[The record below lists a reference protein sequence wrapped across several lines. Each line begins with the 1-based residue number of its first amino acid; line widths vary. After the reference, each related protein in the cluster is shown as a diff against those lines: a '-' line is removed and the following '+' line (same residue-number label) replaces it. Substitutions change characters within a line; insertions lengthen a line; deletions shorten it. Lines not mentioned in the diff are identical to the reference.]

1 MEPHLFQAWQTKW
14 PCASILREYTHTH
27 AMEQRVSNDKE
38 LVREWEAYGFLKD
51 KILRSS
57 LSVHHLEDEQS
68 IWKLR
73 LRQNN
78 GVGLLFHEET
88 WAGSAGQET
97 LWAALGGRVC
107 VCVCVYVC
115 VCVVLPHSM

>member
-1 MEPHLFQAWQTKW
+1 
-14 PCASILREYTHTH
+14 
-27 AMEQRVSNDKE
+27 MEQRVSNDKE

-78 GVGLLFHEET
+78 GVG
-88 WAGSAGQET
+88 
-97 LWAALGGRVC
+97 AALGGRVC